1 MFCVTNVLT
10 AYTCPN
16 CSINLVFHK
25 NKNTLLCHYCG
36 FKASINRDCAKDGN
50 CDFIFSGP
58 GVERIS
64 EEVKKNFPNKKIEI
78 FSSDTMNKKDS
89 SIKLE

>member
-1 MFCVTNVLT
+1 MNKF
-10 AYTCPN
+10 ACPN

-25 NKNTLLCHYCG
+25 QKNYLLCHYCG
-36 FKASINRDCAKDGN
+36 FKNSINRNCVKKGN

-58 GVERIS
+58 GVERIL
-64 EEVKKNFPNKKIEI
+64 EVKKNFPNKKVEI

-89 SIKLE
+89 KEN